1 MKLNFVI
8 AEAALELVPEELRRD
23 RSVVVDAERRGV
35 EPSRILLDRSFHHRA
50 MLRLKDGLKRGRP
63 DLVHVTLLSV
73 TGSPLYMDGMAKAF
87 VHTHG
92 DVVLELKERTR
103 IPKSYFRFRGLIE
116 QALTTRP
123 DTGLLKVYPA
133 TLEQLLKNI
142 GSDSIVSAL
151 TASQRRSERRA
162 ERFLTISYTMSNCAG
177 QVETKAVGQFLWSS
191 STKGDCGEGGT
202 KGRRRSGNIGEK
214 GLRHKTIVWKIPF
227 QEPSTTEGKN
237 EEGLEVRRVCTTLF
251 LR

>member
-1 MKLNFVI
+1 LKLNFVI

-73 TGSPLYMDGMAKAF
+73 TGSPLYMDGMVKAF

-142 GSDSIVSAL
+142 GSDSVVGFSTQGRPTSMEQLSAMISAARNPCVVVGGFAHGHFSRRTL
-151 TASQRRSERRA
+151 EAMDELLSIHEEPLDAHVVASRVLYE
-162 ERFLTISYTMSNCAG
+162 
-177 QVETKAVGQFLWSS
+177 VEKHLARTN
-191 STKGDCGEGGT
+191 D
-202 KGRRRSGNIGEK
+202 
-214 GLRHKTIVWKIPF
+214 
-227 QEPSTTEGKN
+227 
-237 EEGLEVRRVCTTLF
+237 
-251 LR
+251 